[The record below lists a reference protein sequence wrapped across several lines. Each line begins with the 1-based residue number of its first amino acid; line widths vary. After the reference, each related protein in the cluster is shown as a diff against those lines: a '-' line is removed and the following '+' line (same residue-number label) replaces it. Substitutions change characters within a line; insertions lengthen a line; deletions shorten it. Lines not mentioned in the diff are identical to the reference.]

1 MLLIDKEEGPT
12 SHDIVREVRGLL
24 GGARVGHTGTLDPM
38 ATGLL
43 VLLVGRATRLAP
55 YVPGEPKV
63 YSARVLLG
71 RETET
76 MDMQGSVLRE
86 KGFAGDV
93 EEVKKVIEG
102 LVGEWEQTPPAFS
115 AVKHRGRPAYSYAR
129 RGEQV
134 ELAARRV
141 RIYRMEMTAF
151 RRIGDMAEADFVV
164 ECSPG
169 TYVRELA
176 SRIGTALSCG
186 GTLSRLRREASGPF
200 KVVDA
205 MTLEGVRRHLVL
217 GEACIRPMHEA
228 LGGMRMVEVKESCA
242 GAVVNGAPIEEGM
255 LLGAHEGVRQG
266 EAVAVMGGGTL
277 LAVHRV
283 ARTSPFLSRP
293 LRVVGA
299 IGEDDVTG

>member
-1 MLLIDKEEGPT
+1 MLLIDKEGGPT
-12 SHDIVREVRGLL
+12 SHDVAREVRAIL
-24 GGARVGHTGTLDPM
+24 GGARVGHTGTLDPL

-55 YVPGEPKV
+55 FVPGDPKV
-63 YSARVLLG
+63 YTACVILG
-71 RETET
+71 RETDT
-76 MDMQGSVLRE
+76 MDVQGKVLRE
-86 KGFAGDV
+86 KGYGGGSDEV
-93 EEVKKVIEG
+93 EKAMEK
-102 LVGEWEQTPPAFS
+102 LVGEWEQIPPAFS
-115 AVKHRGRPAYSYAR
+115 AVKHRGRPAYRYAR
-129 RGEQV
+129 RGERV
-134 ELAARRV
+134 ELAARKV
-141 RIYRMEMTAF
+141 RIYRLEMTAF
-151 RRIGDMAEADFVV
+151 RRTGDMAEADFVV

-176 SRIGTALSCG
+176 SRIGAALSCG

-205 MTLEGVRRHLVL
+205 ITVEEVRRRLVL
-217 GEACIRPMHEA
+217 GEAFVQPMHEA

-242 GAVVNGAPIEEGM
+242 GAVINGAPVEEEM
-255 LLGAHEGVRQG
+255 LLGAHEVIEQG

-283 ARTSPFLSRP
+283 ERTSPFLSKP

-299 IGEDDVTG
+299 IGEGDVAG